1 MSYNTLFQALLRAIL
16 RDEMITWHKK
26 NCDPNVAII
35 TDSNQMQQPDYKD
48 GEKVIAMVG
57 KALTAI
63 TARLQSLGQ
72 FDGTESKVKTFKVFF
87 LFITRLLISS
97 TIIIT

>member
-1 MSYNTLFQALLRAIL
+1 
-16 RDEMITWHKK
+16 
-26 NCDPNVAII
+26 
-35 TDSNQMQQPDYKD
+35 MQQPDYKD

-72 FDGTESKVKTFKVFF
+72 FDGTESKVKIFVSCNLYKKLGYYYIQKFNSFF
-87 LFITRLLISS
+87 SINIFCYLGWNFGCGRLQS
-97 TIIIT
+97 